1 MDKQDILSLK
11 KRYLI
16 WLYKQAKDSLDKIER
31 KFTQLEVDRFMLK
44 ELKKQDKKSS
54 IDAFM
59 EEFKAYILQKEKKGN
74 SLKYKESKLNPEY
87 LFLLSKLKAI
97 EAAIIKKLGKPE
109 LKRIKKAYEEE
120 MIKRILGER
129 EQKV

>member
-1 MDKQDILSLK
+1 
-11 KRYLI
+11 
-16 WLYKQAKDSLDKIER
+16 
-31 KFTQLEVDRFMLK
+31 MLK
-44 ELKKQDKKSS
+44 ELKKQDKNSS
-54 IDAFM
+54 IHAFI
-59 EEFKAYILQKEKKGN
+59 EEFKVYILQKEKKGN